1 MRMCYL
7 LRNPAHQRGERQLMT
22 ALTQHVELGVE
33 FVERWKTRRLL
44 GVAGFCAILSY
55 ATMIG
60 WGAKTGD
67 WATGSQI
74 GQFHLAM
81 FSLLFIAVAWSQ
93 NHEF

>member
-1 MRMCYL
+1 M
-7 LRNPAHQRGERQLMT
+7 A

-44 GVAGFCAILSY
+44 GVAGFCAFLSY

-60 WGAKTGD
+60 WGVKSGD

-74 GQFHLAM
+74 GRKSRFAASRM
-81 FSLLFIAVAWSQ
+81 
-93 NHEF
+93 